1 MEEKINEER
10 ETQQEEMQEEVKQ
23 ENIFEKL
30 SKINVNGHTEDK
42 NGLTYLSWVWA
53 WSEIKK
59 IYPDADYKILKFE
72 NNLPY
77 VYDENTGYMV
87 FTEMTIDNKTYEMWL
102 PVMDGNNKAMLN
114 RPYIYKV
121 KEYADGKFT
130 GNYVEKEVLPATMFD
145 INKTIMRCLV
155 KNLAMFGLGIYIYAG
170 EDLPEG
176 YDISIEEAEKVMV
189 TFGKHKGKTLK
200 EIKETDEN
208 YLYWLIDSDIAK
220 ESLKNACSKLVK
232 PITDEDIK
240 LLAQMQELILKTN
253 TDIEKLYENY
263 GVKSNM
269 ELSEEQIKDAISV
282 LEKKLKKGEI
292 NE

>member
-87 FTEMTIDNKTYEMWL
+87 FTEMTIDNKSYEMWL

-121 KEYADGKFT
+121 KEYVDGKFT

-155 KNLAMFGLGIYIYAG
+155 KNIAMFGLGIYIYAG
-170 EDLPEG
+170 EDLPDG
-176 YDISIEEAEKVMV
+176 YEMSIEEAEKIVL
-189 TFGKHKGKTLK
+189 TFGKYKGKTLK
-200 EIKETDEN
+200 EIKEADEN
-208 YLYWLIDSDIAK
+208 YLYWLIDSENAK
-220 ESLKNACSKLVK
+220 ESLKSACSKLVK
-232 PITDEDIK
+232 PVEQEDVD
-240 LLAQMQELILKTN
+240 LLAEMEKLILTTN
-253 TDIEKLYENY
+253 TDREKLYKNY
-263 GVKSNM
+263 KVNSNNEM
-269 ELSEEQIKDAISV
+269 TKEQIKDAIIV

>member
-10 ETQQEEMQEEVKQ
+10 ETQQEEMQEEAKQ

-121 KEYADGKFT
+121 KEYVDGKFT

-155 KNLAMFGLGIYIYAG
+155 KNIAMFGLGIYIYAG
-170 EDLPEG
+170 EDLPDG
-176 YDISIEEAEKVMV
+176 YEMSIEEAEKIVL
-189 TFGKHKGKTLK
+189 TFGKYKEKTLK

-208 YLYWLIDSDIAK
+208 YLYWLIDSENAK

-232 PITDEDIK
+232 PVEQEDVD
-240 LLAQMQELILKTN
+240 LLAEMEKLILATN
-253 TDIEKLYENY
+253 TDREKLYKNY
-263 GVKSNM
+263 KVNSNNEM
-269 ELSEEQIKDAISV
+269 TKEQIKDAISV

>member
-1 MEEKINEER
+1 MEDKEKNVEEK
-10 ETQQEEMQEEVKQ
+10 ETQQEEIQEEEKQ
-23 ENIFEKL
+23 ENSFEKL

-102 PVMDGNNKAMLN
+102 PVMDSNNKSMLN
-114 RPYIYKV
+114 RPYKYKV
-121 KEYADGKFT
+121 KEYENGKFT
-130 GNYVEKEVLPATMFD
+130 GNYIEREVLPATMFD

-155 KNLAMFGLGIYIYAG
+155 KNIAMFGLGIYIYAG
-170 EDLPEG
+170 EDLPDG
-176 YDISIEEAEKVMV
+176 YEISVEEAEKIVL
-189 TFGKHKGKTLK
+189 TFGKYKGLTLK
-200 EIKETDEN
+200 EIKEKDER
-208 YLYWLIDSDIAK
+208 YLYWIIDSENAK

-232 PITDEDIK
+232 PVEQEDVD
-240 LLAQMQELILKTN
+240 LLAEMEQLILA
-253 TDIEKLYENY
+253 TDTDRERLYKNY
-263 GVKSNM
+263 KVNSNAEM
-269 ELSEEQIKDAISV
+269 TEEQIKNAIEV
-282 LEKKLKKGEI
+282 LKKKMKKE
-292 NE
+292 NK